1 MRRREFIGIAG
12 GIAVS
17 SICARAQ
24 PASMPVVGFLGNATA
39 AGYAKEI
46 TLIREG
52 LNDSGF
58 IEGKNVAFEFRW
70 AHRCSPAPTR

>member
-1 MRRREFIGIAG
+1 
-12 GIAVS
+12 
-17 SICARAQ
+17 
-24 PASMPVVGFLGNATA
+24 MPVVGFLGNATA